1 MTFSIEQNGNFY
13 AIDVLSAIAVTRVTE
28 AGTGHDADVSDLPE
42 DLAHR
47 IADHLAEVWAAEHLT
62 QLQPG
67 ERSLARHIVRVLLP
81 CLDDDERDVEDV
93 LRGLWTRPG
102 RAAA

>member
-1 MTFSIEQNGNFY
+1 MTFSIEHNGNFY
-13 AIDVLSAIAVTRVTE
+13 AIDVLSAIDVTRVTE
-28 AGTGHDADVSDLPE
+28 AGIGYDADASDLPE
-42 DLAHR
+42 DFR
-47 IADHLAEVWAAEHLT
+47 DQIADHLVATWAAEHPT

-67 ERSLARHIVRVLLP
+67 ERSLARHIVQALLP

-102 RAAA
+102 RAA